1 MLSEQMDNFL
11 LQAVVDELK
20 PILTGRRLVKVYQP
34 SDTDL
39 ALDFQLGSGK
49 SLIVSIG
56 PAGPAA
62 FLGQRTVDDASKG
75 KPLPPFA
82 LRLRKQL
89 GSSTLV
95 NIEKLGDDR
104 VIDLDFRIYN
114 DSSQHSVRRLTLSL
128 VGKSADV
135 FLVEDS
141 DVVDSLRK
149 GEHARGPYRRPL
161 PVTDRIDPLTIP
173 DDTWQQLVAQAE
185 GDVARAAARL
195 LGLTPVLCRELAW
208 LARDVSPVVALREL
222 CDRMTAHPARPGIYS
237 AVELAEL
244 MRRPGLVDDSLTLSN
259 ISLDHLAGLPLA
271 RFASVNEAAE
281 AYFKLVT
288 ERQHFSAL
296 KQRLNANLRQR
307 LKKQQRLRENL
318 EEELTK
324 FQQEPVL
331 QRFGDLLLANI
342 NSAVKAGDDFLV
354 TDYFTAEQPQVSV
367 PTAAQPDAQ
376 SAAAHYFKAARKARN
391 GLIAV
396 RERISQTDAEVTKLQ
411 RSLLDADHA
420 ANIEDVTVMLKQAG
434 LSGSDTRSRKDAARA
449 EAKQR
454 LPGIRRYR
462 SADGYEILVGRSE
475 RDNDHLTMRIARS
488 SDLWFHAADYP
499 GSHVVLRNPSRK
511 TIAPG
516 SIIAAAQLA
525 AKFSQAAAENKVA
538 VNYCERKFV
547 SKPKGFSPGQVRLS
561 SFKTIIVEPAEAAE
575 RLY

>member
-20 PILTGRRLVKVYQP
+20 PILTGRRLVKVYQ
-34 SDTDL
+34 SCDSDL
-39 ALDFQLGSGK
+39 AIDFQLASGK
-49 SLIVSIG
+49 CLIVSIG
-56 PAGPAA
+56 ATAPAA
-62 FLGQRTVDDASKG
+62 FLGRRTVDPSSKG
-75 KPLPPFA
+75 QPLPPFA

-89 GSSTLV
+89 GSSTLLS
-95 NIEKLGDDR
+95 IEKLGDDR
-104 VIDLDFRIYN
+104 VIDLDCRIYN
-114 DSSQHSVRRLTLSL
+114 HSSQQSVRRLTLSL

-135 FLVEDS
+135 FLVENAL
-141 DVVDSLRK
+141 VVDSLRK
-149 GEHARGPYRRPL
+149 GEQARGPYRRPA
-161 PVTDRIDPLTIP
+161 PVNDRIDPLTIP
-173 DDTWQQLVAQAE
+173 DDTWQQLLIQAE
-185 GDVARAAARL
+185 GDVAKAGASL

-208 LARDVSPVVALREL
+208 LARAASPVIALRVL
-222 CDRMTAHPARPGIYS
+222 CDRLTARPGKPIIYS
-237 AVELAEL
+237 TVELAEL
-244 MRRPGLVDDSLTLSN
+244 MRKPGLLDDSLTLSH
-259 ISLDHLAGLPLA
+259 IALEHLGRLVVTQFP
-271 RFASVNEAAE
+271 SVNDAAE
-281 AYFKLVT
+281 CYFRLIR

-296 KQRLNANLRQR
+296 KQRLNSSLRQR

-324 FQQEPVL
+324 FQQEPVF

-342 NSAVKAGDDFLV
+342 NNAVKTGDAFLV
-354 TDYFTAEQPQVSV
+354 SDYFSPEQPLVTVPGAEQP
-367 PTAAQPDAQ
+367 DAR
-376 SAAAHYFKAARKARN
+376 SAASHYFKIARKARN
-391 GLIAV
+391 GLVAV
-396 RERISQTDAEVTKLQ
+396 KERISQTGAEVTTLQ
-411 RSLLDADHA
+411 QSLVDADRA
-420 ANIEDVTVMLKQAG
+420 ATIEDVTAMLKQAG
-434 LSGSDTRSRKDAARA
+434 LSGSDTRSRKQVARA
-449 EAKQR
+449 EVKQR

-525 AKFSQAAAENKVA
+525 AKFSQAATEGKVA
-538 VNYCERKFV
+538 VNYCQRKFV

-561 SFKTIIVEPAEAAE
+561 SFKTLIVEPAEAAV